1 MQTPIFDVNT
11 MLNDLALFDQSV
23 VNSAANMK
31 MNFDMQTA
39 GISQSFTTLFQS
51 FDETAAISAAN
62 FKLAFCYSLCSHDF
76 RTGKKQLSGTD
87 IQPMAEK
94 RFSREQLVVF
104 YYTV

>member
-23 VNSAANMK
+23 V
-31 MNFDMQTA
+31 NFDMQTA

-87 IQPMAEK
+87 IQPK
-94 RFSREQLVVF
+94 D
-104 YYTV
+104 